1 MQKTCRI
8 DHYLPHFALDLD
20 DMTAVIDFLGMQP
33 VDGTG
38 TISAEVIAS
47 KKPHILHLSGVFVG
61 NVTVLVRAQLQM
73 DDVAG
78 VVLKMAV
85 RSSDKLISQMVA
97 ECIR

>member
-1 MQKTCRI
+1 
-8 DHYLPHFALDLD
+8 
-20 DMTAVIDFLGMQP
+20 
-33 VDGTG
+33 
-38 TISAEVIAS
+38 
-47 KKPHILHLSGVFVG
+47 
-61 NVTVLVRAQLQM
+61 VLVRAQLQM